1 MESKTITCICCAMGC
16 QITVETDESE
26 IINITGN
33 TCKRGDTY
41 ARREIT
47 SPSRTVTSTVRVT
60 GGTLPAVSVKTR
72 SDIPKD
78 KIFDCIRCLKDVSVK
93 APVHIGEVILSNA
106 AGTGVDIIA
115 TKNVET
121 QK

>member
-1 MESKTITCICCAMGC
+1 MESKTLTCICCPMGC

-60 GGTLPAVSVKTR
+60 GGAIPAVSVKTR
-72 SDIPKD
+72 SDIPKN
-78 KIFDCIRCLKDVSVK
+78 KIFECIRCLKDVSVK

>member
-1 MESKTITCICCAMGC
+1 MESKTLTCICCPMGC
-16 QITVETDESE
+16 QITVETNGRE
-26 IINITGN
+26 IINLTGN

-78 KIFDCIRCLKDVSVK
+78 KIFECIRCLKDVSVK

-115 TKNVET
+115 TKNVEA

>member
-1 MESKTITCICCAMGC
+1 MESKTLTCICCPMGC
-16 QITVETDESE
+16 QITVETNGSE
-26 IINITGN
+26 IINLTGN

-78 KIFDCIRCLKDVSVK
+78 KIFECIRCLKDVSVK

-115 TKNVET
+115 TKNVEA

>member
-1 MESKTITCICCAMGC
+1 MESKTLTCICCPMGC
-16 QITVETDESE
+16 QITVETSGSE
-26 IINITGN
+26 IINLTGN

-78 KIFDCIRCLKDVSVK
+78 KIFECIRCLKDVSVK

-115 TKNVET
+115 TKNVEA

>member
-1 MESKTITCICCAMGC
+1 MESKTLTCICCPMGC
-16 QITVETDESE
+16 QITVETNGSE
-26 IINITGN
+26 IINLTGN
-33 TCKRGDTY
+33 TYKRGDTY

-78 KIFDCIRCLKDVSVK
+78 KIFECIRCLKDVSVK

-115 TKNVET
+115 TKNVEA

>member
-1 MESKTITCICCAMGC
+1 MESKTLTCICCPMGC
-16 QITVETDESE
+16 QITVETNGSE
-26 IINITGN
+26 IINLTGN

-78 KIFDCIRCLKDVSVK
+78 KIFECIRCLKEVSVK

-115 TKNVET
+115 TKNVEA

>member
-1 MESKTITCICCAMGC
+1 MESKTLTCICCPMGC
-16 QITVETDESE
+16 QITVETNGSE
-26 IINITGN
+26 IINLTGN

-78 KIFDCIRCLKDVSVK
+78 KIFECIRCLKDVSVK

-115 TKNVET
+115 TKNVEAE
-121 QK
+121 K

>member
-1 MESKTITCICCAMGC
+1 MESKTLTCICCPMGC
-16 QITVETDESE
+16 QITVETNGSE
-26 IINITGN
+26 IINLTGN

-78 KIFDCIRCLKDVSVK
+78 KIFECIRCLKDISVE
-93 APVHIGEVILSNA
+93 APVHIGEVILADA

-115 TKNVET
+115 TKNVEA

>member
-1 MESKTITCICCAMGC
+1 MESKTLTCICCPMGC
-16 QITVETDESE
+16 QITVETNGSE
-26 IINITGN
+26 IINLTGN

-78 KIFDCIRCLKDVSVK
+78 KIFECIRCLKDVSVK

>member
-1 MESKTITCICCAMGC
+1 MESKTLTCICCPMGC
-16 QITVETDESE
+16 QITVETNGSE
-26 IINITGN
+26 IINLTGN

-78 KIFDCIRCLKDVSVK
+78 KIFEFIRCLKDVSVK

-115 TKNVET
+115 TKNVEA

>member
-1 MESKTITCICCAMGC
+1 MESKTLTCICCPMGC

-78 KIFDCIRCLKDVSVK
+78 KIFECIRCLKDVSVK

>member
-1 MESKTITCICCAMGC
+1 MGC
-16 QITVETDESE
+16 QITVETSGSE
-26 IINITGN
+26 IINLTGN

-47 SPSRTVTSTVRVT
+47 SPSRTVTSTVCVT

-78 KIFDCIRCLKDVSVK
+78 KIFECIRCLKDVSVK

-115 TKNVET
+115 TKNVEAE
-121 QK
+121 K

>member
-1 MESKTITCICCAMGC
+1 MGC
-16 QITVETDESE
+16 QITVETNGSE
-26 IINITGN
+26 IINLTGN

-47 SPSRTVTSTVRVT
+47 SPSRTV
-60 GGTLPAVSVKTR
+60 SVKTR

-78 KIFDCIRCLKDVSVK
+78 KIFECIRCLKDVSVK

-115 TKNVET
+115 TKNVEA

>member
-1 MESKTITCICCAMGC
+1 MESKTLTCICCPMGC
-16 QITVETDESE
+16 QITGETNGSE
-26 IINITGN
+26 IINLTGN

-78 KIFDCIRCLKDVSVK
+78 KIFECIRCLKDVSVK

-115 TKNVET
+115 TKNVEA

>member
-1 MESKTITCICCAMGC
+1 MESKTLTCICCPMGC
-16 QITVETDESE
+16 QITVETNGSE
-26 IINITGN
+26 IINLTGN

-78 KIFDCIRCLKDVSVK
+78 KIFECIRCLKDVSVK

-115 TKNVET
+115 TRNVEA

>member
-1 MESKTITCICCAMGC
+1 MESKTLTCICCPMGC
-16 QITVETDESE
+16 QITVETSGSE
-26 IINITGN
+26 IINLTGN

-47 SPSRTVTSTVRVT
+47 SPSRTVTTTVRVT

-78 KIFDCIRCLKDVSVK
+78 KIFECIRCLKDVSVK
-93 APVHIGEVILSNA
+93 APVHIGDVILSNA

-115 TKNVET
+115 TKNVEA

>member
-1 MESKTITCICCAMGC
+1 MESKTLTCICCPMGC

-33 TCKRGDTY
+33 TCKRGYTY

-78 KIFDCIRCLKDVSVK
+78 KIFECIRCLKDVSVK

>member
-1 MESKTITCICCAMGC
+1 MESKTLTCICCPMGC
-16 QITVETDESE
+16 QITVETNGSE
-26 IINITGN
+26 IINLTGN

-78 KIFDCIRCLKDVSVK
+78 KIFECIRCLKDVSVK
-93 APVHIGEVILSNA
+93 APVHIGEVNLSNA

-115 TKNVET
+115 TKNVEA

>member
-1 MESKTITCICCAMGC
+1 MESKTLTCICCPMGC

-78 KIFDCIRCLKDVSVK
+78 KIFECIRCLKDVSVK

-115 TKNVET
+115 TKNVEA